1 MFDKD
6 RCLDDRKRFE
16 IESEENTAFQGD
28 SGYQVS
34 RFPLPVGKDRK
45 GSHDIT
51 AREVITRTAK
61 AAEVGRKGKARVHD
75 EGRG

>member
-16 IESEENTAFQGD
+16 TESEENTDFQGD

-34 RFPLPVGKDRK
+34 GFPLPVDKDWK
-45 GSHDIT
+45 GSHDTT
-51 AREVITRTAK
+51 A
-61 AAEVGRKGKARVHD
+61 
-75 EGRG
+75 